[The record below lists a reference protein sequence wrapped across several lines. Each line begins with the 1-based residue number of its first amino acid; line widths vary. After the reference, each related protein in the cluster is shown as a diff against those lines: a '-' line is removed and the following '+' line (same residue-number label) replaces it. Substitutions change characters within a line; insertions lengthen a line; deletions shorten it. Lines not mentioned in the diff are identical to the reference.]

1 MTKTKAKTTIAAAR
15 HVARTPSEIAALE
28 TAELFFA
35 TDDYAEAI
43 SWAMTAVA
51 MARESWNNA

>member
-1 MTKTKAKTTIAAAR
+1 MTKTKAETAIKAAR
-15 HVARTPSEIAALE
+15 HVARTPSEIAAME

-35 TDDYAEAI
+35 TDDYIEAI

-51 MARESWNNA
+51 MARESYNA